1 MNDIVEPV
9 LNVTDAAR
17 AKILEIRAGSEGQE
31 HDAIWVEISGEAN
44 GAFTYDISL
53 RSADDAG
60 ELDLVQDLDGLQA
73 VIDADSVVRLAGATL
88 DFGPAG
94 FVMDNPNRPAAPVL
108 DLPTGDLTSPLAQE
122 VLRVLEEMVNPQIAA
137 HGGSAE
143 LVAVDGSIAFLRL
156 GGGCQG
162 CSSAKATLKQGIE
175 VMILDHVEG
184 ISEVVDVT
192 DHESGANPYYAHSH

>member
-1 MNDIVEPV
+1 VNDIVEPV
-9 LNVTDAAR
+9 LTITDAAR
-17 AKILEIRAGSEGQE
+17 DKILEIRAGSEGQE
-31 HDAIWVEISGEAN
+31 NDAIWVAISGEAN
-44 GAFTYDISL
+44 GAFTYDITL

-60 ELDLVQDLDGLQA
+60 EVDLVQDHDGLPA
-73 VIDADSVVRLAGATL
+73 VVDADSVVLLTGATL

-94 FVMDNPNRPAAPVL
+94 FVMDNPNRPAAKVL
-108 DLPTGDLTSPLAQE
+108 DLPVGDLSSPLAQE

-137 HGGSAE
+137 HGGTAE

-162 CSSAKATLKQGIE
+162 CASAKATLKQGIE

-184 ISEVVDVT
+184 ITEVVDVT
-192 DHESGANPYYAHSH
+192 DHTSGANPYYAHSH